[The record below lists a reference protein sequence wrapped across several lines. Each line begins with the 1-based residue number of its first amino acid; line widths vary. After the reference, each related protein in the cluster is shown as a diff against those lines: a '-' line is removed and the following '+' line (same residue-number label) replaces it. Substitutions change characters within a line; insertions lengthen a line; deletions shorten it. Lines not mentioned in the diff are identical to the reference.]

1 MGDLLLNRRSF
12 VKKAG
17 LATAALAMPW
27 PVWGKT
33 RKKAVQLTILFTNDT
48 HSRIDAF
55 PANGPNAGL
64 GGIAARKQLID
75 TIRSQQKNVLLFDA
89 GDIFQGTPYFNFFK
103 GALEMKAMQ
112 WLGYDGATLGNHDFD
127 EGVENLAKQMEHTRF
142 PFLVANYHF
151 DNTPLKAKV
160 KPYHIFVKEGI
171 RVGVFGLGI
180 DPKGLIPDKLFG
192 KVVYTDPYEAASR
205 MVATLRKQEKCSL
218 VICLSHLGF
227 RYQDEKPSDVRL
239 ASMVSGIDVIIGGHT
254 HTVLD
259 IPEQVVQPNGEK
271 TYVCQTG
278 HSGIRLGRID
288 LEFVGKRLQSETVA
302 GALCPISSTIPV

>member
-1 MGDLLLNRRSF
+1 MEDLRLNRRSF

-17 LATAALAMPW
+17 LAMTALAFPW
-27 PVWGKT
+27 PVLGRRSPKT
-33 RKKAVQLTILFTNDT
+33 TQLTILFTNDT
-48 HSRIDAF
+48 HSRIDPF

-64 GGIAARKQLID
+64 GGIAARKQLLD
-75 TIRSQQKNVLLFDA
+75 SIRNEREHVLLFDA

-142 PFLVANYHF
+142 PFVVANYAF
-151 DNTPLKAKV
+151 DATPLKGKV
-160 KPYHIFVKEGI
+160 KSYHVFVKGGI

-180 DPKGLIPDKLFG
+180 DPKGLIPEKLFG
-192 KVVYTDPYEAASR
+192 AVVYTDPFEAASR
-205 MVATLRKQEKCSL
+205 MVSVLRKKENCDL
-218 VICLSHLGF
+218 VVCLSHLGF
-227 RYQDEKPSDVRL
+227 RYADEKPSDVL
-239 ASMVSGIDVIIGGHT
+239 MASQVSGIDVIIGGHT
-254 HTVLD
+254 HTVLEN
-259 IPEQVVQPNGEK
+259 PEQCKQPDGAI

-288 LEFVGKRLQSETVA
+288 LEFVDRRLNHRRLSASFPPV
-302 GALCPISSTIPV
+302 SSTTRG